1 MIDVAFPIEELE
13 FYLLILV
20 RVSCFVFA
28 APFFSQNGVPRPV
41 KVTFSIFTAYL
52 LYSATLV
59 HEMPEYS
66 TLFQYAGIVIKEA
79 VTGLLV
85 GLGAQFC
92 FMIISFAGHMV
103 DTEIGFA
110 MASLMDPTTRQQ
122 TTVTGMYLQYA
133 FMLIFLLGGMYRYL
147 LSALAETFIL
157 IPVGQAQFFL
167 NRLYDSF
174 LTFMTDY
181 IVIGFRICLPVFC
194 TILIV
199 NGLLGIMA
207 KVSPQMNMFAVGL
220 QIKVFAGLG
229 VLLLTT
235 SLLPTAAD
243 FIFVQMKRVIVMFVK
258 AMGAVYG

>member
-1 MIDVAFPIEELE
+1 MIDAAFPLEELE

-28 APFFSQNGVPRPV
+28 APFFSLNDVPRQV
-41 KVTFSIFTAYL
+41 RVALSIFTAYL
-52 LYSATLV
+52 LYSVAPV

-79 VTGLLV
+79 LAGLLV

-92 FMIISFAGHMV
+92 FMIIGFAGHLV

-110 MASLMDPTTRQQ
+110 MASLMDPATRQQ
-122 TTVTGMYLQYA
+122 TTVSGMYFQYA
-133 FMLIFLLGGMYRYL
+133 FMLIFLLSGMYRYL

-157 IPVGQAQFFL
+157 IPVGKAQFIL
-167 NRLYDSF
+167 YRLYESF
-174 LTFMTDY
+174 ITFMSDY

-199 NGLLGIMA
+199 NGLLGVMA

-229 VLLLTT
+229 VLLLTA

-243 FIFVQMKRVIVMFVK
+243 FIFEQMKRVIVMFVK
-258 AMGAVYG
+258 AMGGAV

>member
-1 MIDVAFPIEELE
+1 MIEIAFPLEELE
-13 FYLLILV
+13 FYLLVLV

-28 APFFSQNGVPRPV
+28 APFFSLNNVPRQV
-41 KVTFSIFTAYL
+41 RVALSVFTAYL
-52 LYSATLV
+52 LYSVIPV

-66 TLFQYAGIVIKEA
+66 TLLQYAGLVIKEA

-92 FMIISFAGHMV
+92 FMIIGFAGHLV

-110 MASLMDPTTRQQ
+110 MASLMDPATRQQ
-122 TTVTGMYLQYA
+122 TTVTGMYFQYA
-133 FMLIFLLGGMYRYL
+133 FMLIFLLSGMYQYL
-147 LSALAETFIL
+147 ISALAETFIL
-157 IPVGQAQFFL
+157 IPVGRAQFIIYQ
-167 NRLYDSF
+167 LYESF
-174 LTFMTDY
+174 ITFMADY

-207 KVSPQMNMFAVGL
+207 KVSPQMNMFAIGL
-220 QIKVFAGLG
+220 QIKVLAGLG

-235 SLLPTAAD
+235 SLLPSAAD
-243 FIFVQMKRVIVMFVK
+243 FIFVQMKRMIVMFVK
-258 AMGAVYG
+258 AMGAA

>member
-28 APFFSQNGVPRPV
+28 APFFNLNGVPRPV
-41 KVTFSIFTAYL
+41 KVTLSIFTAYL
-52 LYSATLV
+52 LYSATPV

-110 MASLMDPTTRQQ
+110 MASLMDPTTKQQ

-157 IPVGQAQFFL
+157 IPVGQAQFML
-167 NRLYDSF
+167 NRIYDSF

-199 NGLLGIMA
+199 NGLLGVMA

-229 VLLLTT
+229 ILLLTT
-235 SLLPTAAD
+235 SMLPTAAD

>member
-1 MIDVAFPIEELE
+1 MIDAAFPLEELE

-28 APFFSQNGVPRPV
+28 APFFSLNNVPRQV
-41 KVTFSIFTAYL
+41 RVALSVFTAYL
-52 LYSATLV
+52 LYSTIPV
-59 HEMPEYS
+59 HEIPEYE
-66 TLFQYAGIVIKEA
+66 TLLQYAGLVIKEA
-79 VTGLLV
+79 VVGLLV

-110 MASLMDPTTRQQ
+110 MASIMDPATRQQ
-122 TTVTGMYLQYA
+122 TTVTGMYFQYV
-133 FMLIFLLGGMYRYL
+133 FMLIFLLSGMYRYL
-147 LSALAETFIL
+147 ISALAETFIL
-157 IPVGQAQFFL
+157 IPVGQAQFIL
-167 NRLYDSF
+167 RLLYESF
-174 LTFMTDY
+174 ITFMSDY
-181 IVIGFRICLPVFC
+181 IIIGFRICLPVFC

-220 QIKVFAGLG
+220 QIKVLAGLG
-229 VLLLTT
+229 ILLLTT

-258 AMGAVYG
+258 AMGGAA

>member
-1 MIDVAFPIEELE
+1 MVDASFPLEELE

-28 APFFSQNGVPRPV
+28 APFFSLNNVPRQV
-41 KVTFSIFTAYL
+41 RVALSIFTAYL
-52 LYSATLV
+52 LYSVMPV

-66 TLFQYAGIVIKEA
+66 TLFQYAGLVLKEA

-92 FMIISFAGHMV
+92 FMIIGFAGHLV

-110 MASLMDPTTRQQ
+110 MASLMDPATRQQ
-122 TTVTGMYLQYA
+122 TTVTGMYFQYA
-133 FMLIFLLGGMYRYL
+133 FMLIFLLSGMYRYL

-157 IPVGQAQFFL
+157 IPVGGAQFIL
-167 NRLYDSF
+167 RQLYESF
-174 LTFMTDY
+174 ITFMSDY

-199 NGLLGIMA
+199 NGLLGVMA

-229 VLLLTT
+229 VLFLTT
-235 SLLPTAAD
+235 SMLPTAAD

-258 AMGAVYG
+258 AMGAAV

>member
-1 MIDVAFPIEELE
+1 MIEVAFPLEELE
-13 FYLLILV
+13 YYILILV

-28 APFFSQNGVPRPV
+28 APFFSMNDVPRMV
-41 KVTFSIFTAYL
+41 KVTFSVFTAYL
-52 LYSATLV
+52 LFSVAPV
-59 HEMPEYS
+59 HEIPEYS

-79 VTGLLV
+79 VTGLLI

-92 FMIISFAGHMV
+92 FMIIGFAGHMV

-122 TTVTGMYLQYA
+122 TTVTGMYFQYG

-157 IPVGQAQFFL
+157 IPVGQAQFIL
-167 NRLYDSF
+167 YRLYESF
-174 LTFMTDY
+174 ITFMTDY
-181 IVIGFRICLPVFC
+181 IVIGFRISLPVFC

-229 VLLLTT
+229 VLLITT

>member
-167 NRLYDSF
+167 NRLNDSF